1 MGIITGSEE
10 DGETV
15 FLPDQPITRAEI
27 SVIVW
32 QVDRIHTYGEQ
43 ILFQGAYYDILEDVP
58 VNTYDPEGFS
68 KDENGYITYTED
80 GVYVTKGVDVS
91 VHQGTIDWQ
100 QVADAGFDFAMIRVG
115 YRGYGTEGNMRGDTQ
130 FVNNVQGALDAGL
143 DVGIYYFSQAITVEE
158 ARQEAAYVIEQI
170 APYRITYPVV
180 FDWERQ
186 NYAGSRTQTI
196 PDTDLLCSMA
206 NAFCADIEAAGYEA
220 MIYFYQNLAYNNLDL
235 SQLLDYPFWLAQYTD
250 YPSFYYD
257 FDMWQYTS
265 SGKVPGISGNVDLN
279 LRFFRDGELPPEDSG
294 DDEGTPPSQDVASS
308 QDGASEGEDTGSG
321 ISQDI

>member
-1 MGIITGSEE
+1 
-10 DGETV
+10 
-15 FLPDQPITRAEI
+15 
-27 SVIVW
+27 
-32 QVDRIHTYGEQ
+32 
-43 ILFQGAYYDILEDVP
+43 
-58 VNTYDPEGFS
+58 
-68 KDENGYITYTED
+68 
-80 GVYVTKGVDVS
+80 
-91 VHQGTIDWQ
+91 
-100 QVADAGFDFAMIRVG
+100 
-115 YRGYGTEGNMRGDTQ
+115 
-130 FVNNVQGALDAGL
+130 
-143 DVGIYYFSQAITVEE
+143 
-158 ARQEAAYVIEQI
+158 
-170 APYRITYPVV
+170 
-180 FDWERQ
+180 
-186 NYAGSRTQTI
+186 
-196 PDTDLLCSMA
+196 
-206 NAFCADIEAAGYEA
+206 

>member
-1 MGIITGSEE
+1 
-10 DGETV
+10 
-15 FLPDQPITRAEI
+15 
-27 SVIVW
+27 
-32 QVDRIHTYGEQ
+32 
-43 ILFQGAYYDILEDVP
+43 
-58 VNTYDPEGFS
+58 
-68 KDENGYITYTED
+68 
-80 GVYVTKGVDVS
+80 
-91 VHQGTIDWQ
+91 
-100 QVADAGFDFAMIRVG
+100 
-115 YRGYGTEGNMRGDTQ
+115 MRGDTQ
-130 FVNNVQGALDAGL
+130 FLNNVQGALDAGL

-196 PDTDLLCSMA
+196 PDTGLLCSMA

-294 DDEGTPPSQDVASS
+294 DVEDTPPSQDIPSS
-308 QDGASEGEDTGSG
+308 QDGAPKEENTESE